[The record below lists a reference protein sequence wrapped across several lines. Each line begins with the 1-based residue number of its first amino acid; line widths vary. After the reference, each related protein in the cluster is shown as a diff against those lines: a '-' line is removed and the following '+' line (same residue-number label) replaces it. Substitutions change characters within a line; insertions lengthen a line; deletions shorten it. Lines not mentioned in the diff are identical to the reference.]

1 MQYWAVLQ
9 GIPARLAV
17 VGAICYTDTETA
29 HVRWK
34 THRFC
39 DWIQGDMQK
48 SEWADYLFQAHVEAP
63 PASRRRG
70 GGSRRGGG
78 GGTFVW
84 VILAIIAAIAAVAGL
99 ARWGPDNVKE
109 ALATAAEAAIGGV
122 LYVYDSARG
131 LLSRAHGGENPEA
144 LGFERLGD
152 SNQPDL
158 YAVP

>member
-1 MQYWAVLQ
+1 MQ
-9 GIPARLAV
+9 GNM
-17 VGAICYTDTETA
+17 D
-29 HVRWK
+29 
-34 THRFC
+34 
-39 DWIQGDMQK
+39 K

-63 PASRRRG
+63 PASARRG
-70 GGSRRGGG
+70 GRRGGG
-78 GGTFVW
+78 GGGGVIW
-84 VILAIIAAIAAVAGL
+84 VLLAVIAAVAAVAGL

-109 ALATAAEAAIGGV
+109 ALATAAEAAIGGA

-131 LLSRAHGGENPEA
+131 LLSRAQGGDNPEA